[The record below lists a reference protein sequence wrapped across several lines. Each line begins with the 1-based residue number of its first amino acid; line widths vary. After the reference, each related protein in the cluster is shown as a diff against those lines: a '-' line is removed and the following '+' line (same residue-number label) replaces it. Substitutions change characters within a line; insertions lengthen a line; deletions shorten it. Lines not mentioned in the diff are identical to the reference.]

1 MYNPLLR
8 ITRTW
13 ILEKSLRGGE
23 YFGCINR
30 VYKVGFYLGL
40 KIARKMKTV
49 YFCLNIRCFYRLVHF
64 IIIIFFFAIMHPD
77 APGLLAVP
85 LINRFNQSSEKNIY
99 RLTVWYEK
107 VNTN

>member
-13 ILEKSLRGGE
+13 ILEKKFWGKK

-40 KIARKMKTV
+40 KKRYKKMKNSILLSEHTV
-49 YFCLNIRCFYRLVHF
+49 FLSAGTLNYYYFLFCDH
-64 IIIIFFFAIMHPD
+64 
-77 APGLLAVP
+77 AP
-85 LINRFNQSSEKNIY
+85 
-99 RLTVWYEK
+99 
-107 VNTN
+107 